1 MPIHKP
7 PSKSKTH
14 SQSRDRRSRS
24 RNTTPIDRQSV
35 QPSVELITS
44 PTAMHHALSHLSNP
58 SSVFIEEIFTNGS
71 SSQAIP
77 SPESLHAMLEDVKN
91 RFLPAQSLRVEANE
105 KFMRHLMQ
113 RRKARMERQHDLD
126 RADREAEER
135 KHKLKIKPKKRE
147 PDEDRPLA
155 VGAHGLARQDG
166 TDVHKD
172 ASSTISSPISQPP
185 PSATGTGNMD
195 RASVSGSE
203 DSRQPEKALAVP
215 AYQTF
220 GPDPTKFDD
229 PTIYHIREVTDDTP
243 ERLKKEIL
251 GVATYPK
258 SDLKDLTPGTPPD
271 RDFSNPK
278 PQTQVNANVFANYVE
293 PYIRPLTEEDLSFL
307 KERGDRMAPFNM
319 PRRGPRH
326 YKDIWADE
334 DGAMAIDSTSD
345 KLPPNEPRGSID
357 MINDEV
363 AETDAVALG
372 PLVSRLLSTFRSE
385 GRSSSDPNGTTSMTE
400 MEIDGEN
407 PPDTAN
413 APSLPATH
421 IAEPNNAALKN
432 GTTQKPDFVTME
444 ERAMQELI
452 HIGFLSADDK
462 PDYDGHFDDEVAAR
476 LRYLQDELRRQSIV
490 NGARKARLLELA
502 QHRMAQQEYCAIED
516 DLNNQLNAAYLKRNR
531 NLGKGKKNTKNRP
544 GGAGGGSHVVQVGGG
559 ISGGAGAGARGLGEE
574 IRALMEKKERWTS
587 VIGPVVDY
595 GKAGIPRESVF
606 DEETMKRFVEKEQEG
621 WTEEQE

>member
-1 MPIHKP
+1 MPVHKP

-35 QPSVELITS
+35 QPSVESSTS
-44 PTAMHHALSHLSNP
+44 PTAMHHTLSHISNP
-58 SSVFIEEIFTNGS
+58 SSVFIEDIFTNGS
-71 SSQAIP
+71 QPQAIP

-113 RRKARMERQHDLD
+113 RRKLRMERQHDLD

-203 DSRQPEKALAVP
+203 DSHQPEKAPAVP

-229 PTIYHIREVTDDTP
+229 PTIYHIREIDDDTP
-243 ERLKKEIL
+243 ESLKKEIL

-278 PQTQVNANVFANYVE
+278 PQTQVNANVFSNYVE
-293 PYIRPLTEEDLSFL
+293 PFIRPLTEEDLSFL
-307 KERGDRMAPFNM
+307 KERGDRMGPFNM

-326 YKDIWADE
+326 YKDVWADE
-334 DGAMAIDSTSD
+334 DGAMQIDSTTD
-345 KLPPNEPRGSID
+345 KLPPNEPRGNID

-363 AETDAVALG
+363 AETDAVG
-372 PLVSRLLSTFRSE
+372 PGPVVSRLLSTFRSE
-385 GRSSSDPNGTTSMTE
+385 GRPSDVNGTTSGE

-407 PPDTAN
+407 PPDASS

-421 IAEPNNAALKN
+421 IAETNNTALKN
-432 GTTQKPDFVTME
+432 GTTPKPDYVTME

-559 ISGGAGAGARGLGEE
+559 VSGGAGAGARGLGEE

-595 GKAGIPRESVF
+595 GKAGIPRESVL
-606 DEETMKRFVEKEQEG
+606 DDETMKRYVEKEQEG

>member
-1 MPIHKP
+1 MPIHRP

-35 QPSVELITS
+35 QPSVESTTS
-44 PTAMHHALSHLSNP
+44 PSVMQNTLSHLSNP
-58 SSVFIEEIFTNGS
+58 SAVFIEDIFTNGS

-77 SPESLHAMLEDVKN
+77 SPESLHAMLEDVKS

-166 TDVHKD
+166 TDMHKD

-203 DSRQPEKALAVP
+203 DSHQPEKAPAVP

-229 PTIYHIREVTDDTP
+229 PTIYHIREIADDTP

-307 KERGDRMAPFNM
+307 KERGDRIAPFNM

-326 YKDIWADE
+326 YKDVWADE

-345 KLPPNEPRGSID
+345 KLPPNEPRGNIE

-363 AETDAVALG
+363 AETDAVGPG

-385 GRSSSDPNGTTSMTE
+385 GRNPSDSNGTNSMTE

-407 PPDTAN
+407 PPDTAG

-421 IAEPNNAALKN
+421 IAESNNASFKN

-559 ISGGAGAGARGLGEE
+559 VSGGAGAGARGLGEE

-606 DEETMKRFVEKEQEG
+606 DEETMKRYIEKEQEG

>member
-1 MPIHKP
+1 MPVHRP

-35 QPSVELITS
+35 QPSVESTTS
-44 PTAMHHALSHLSNP
+44 PSVMQNTLSHLSNP
-58 SSVFIEEIFTNGS
+58 SAVFIEDIFTNGS

-77 SPESLHAMLEDVKN
+77 SPESLHAMLEDVKS

-203 DSRQPEKALAVP
+203 DSHQPEKAPAVP

-229 PTIYHIREVTDDTP
+229 PTIYHIREIADDTP

-307 KERGDRMAPFNM
+307 KERGDRIAPFNM

-326 YKDIWADE
+326 YKDVWADE

-345 KLPPNEPRGSID
+345 KLPPNEPRGNID

-363 AETDAVALG
+363 AETDAVGPG

-385 GRSSSDPNGTTSMTE
+385 GRNPSDSNGTNSMTE
-400 MEIDGEN
+400 IEIDGEN
-407 PPDTAN
+407 PPDTAG

-421 IAEPNNAALKN
+421 IAESNNAAFKN

-559 ISGGAGAGARGLGEE
+559 VSGGAGAGARGLGEE

-606 DEETMKRFVEKEQEG
+606 DEEMMKRYIEKEQEG